1 MTVVP
6 TTIRPAIT
14 RSSILAT
21 AVVATAAK
29 ATLTE
34 SAHKNPFVARLSWLG
49 KMMDPVMDRVLL
61 FTGVLGLIL
70 TGELPVW
77 VAVFVI
83 GRDAYL
89 FLGGVIL
96 QRYRGRPIDVSY
108 VGKIATALLMTGF
121 SLMLLGLPRVEGLGL
136 VNAPW
141 LPGLNGTPSCLG
153 IFVVYLGVLF
163 SAATAIIYTGEFFKF
178 RREAIKAGHRI
189 DSEF

>member
-1 MTVVP
+1 
-6 TTIRPAIT
+6 
-14 RSSILAT
+14 
-21 AVVATAAK
+21 
-29 ATLTE
+29 
-34 SAHKNPFVARLSWLG
+34 
-49 KMMDPVMDRVLL
+49 MMDPVMDRVLL

-96 QRYRGRPIDVSY
+96 QKYRGRPIDVSY

-121 SLMLLGLPRVEGLGL
+121 SLMLLGMPRVEGLGL
-136 VNAPW
+136 VSAPW
-141 LPGLNGTPSCLG
+141 LPGLNQTPSCLG

-163 SAATAIIYTGEFFKF
+163 SAATAVIYTGEFFKF
-178 RREAIKAGHRI
+178 RREAIKAGRRI